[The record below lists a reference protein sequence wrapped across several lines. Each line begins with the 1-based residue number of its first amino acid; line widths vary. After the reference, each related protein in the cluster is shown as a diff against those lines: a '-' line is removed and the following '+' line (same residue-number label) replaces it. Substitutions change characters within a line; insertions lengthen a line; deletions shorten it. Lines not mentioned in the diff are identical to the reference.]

1 MYMYVCVY
9 VSMDVLIRCPRAQHA
24 CVCASIDTVRI
35 ISIDRVQTLNVAH
48 QTTEARAL

>member
-9 VSMDVLIRCPRAQHA
+9 VSMYVLIRRPRAQHA